1 MDKYKN
7 KEWLYKLRNGKIGI
21 LLSFVLVIPF
31 TALTLWL
38 YQSNNSAFLFA
49 GFIDFWA
56 IIVMLIAIYRGFA
69 FRILVGRDEIYY
81 QTKLSG
87 GNTYR
92 FSEIRGVWIS
102 SSRGEYYCTFKT
114 NVGKTIKFPF
124 YTSDY
129 KAVKFFKNQVD
140 RRNKTY
146 SDGEQELDCYEI
158 TGKNYGKTYIVGAVV
173 ILLIICILG
182 FVTSKISYYQVPF
195 FFRYMGI
202 ISCALAIGI
211 LFVRYKCLDIK
222 IDREG
227 FVFQTESLLI
237 ENIINI
243 QI

>member
-69 FRILVGRDEIYY
+69 FKILVGRDEIYY

-102 SSRGEYYCTFKT
+102 SSPVSYTHLDVYKRQEEKGSEPLFPE
-114 NVGKTIKFPF
+114 KTI
-124 YTSDY
+124 
-129 KAVKFFKNQVD
+129 
-140 RRNKTY
+140 
-146 SDGEQELDCYEI
+146 
-158 TGKNYGKTYIVGAVV
+158 
-173 ILLIICILG
+173 
-182 FVTSKISYYQVPF
+182 
-195 FFRYMGI
+195 
-202 ISCALAIGI
+202 
-211 LFVRYKCLDIK
+211 
-222 IDREG
+222 
-227 FVFQTESLLI
+227 
-237 ENIINI
+237 
-243 QI
+243 